1 MSVPDARVLRSREGA
16 RHHYPFSG
24 GGATRSMLTRW
35 GLRSVALLYLAALVI
50 VPVGMI
56 FYRTFE
62 HGLSQPLDAVTSPD
76 GLHAFW
82 LTIVCVGIAVPLNTV
97 FGILTALVLVR
108 QEFRGKA
115 LINAIIDIPFA
126 ISPVVIGLALFLV
139 YAPRNSWFGETLMQN
154 GVQVIFSLPGMVLA
168 TIFVSLP
175 FVVREVMP
183 VLQEIGTD
191 QEEAA
196 QTLGASPWQT
206 FWRVTLPAIRWGL
219 TYGVVL
225 ATARALGEFGAVSVV
240 AGNIS
245 GQTQTLP
252 LFVKT
257 EFEKFSLVG
266 AYAAALVLALLAM
279 AVLFTMN
286 FLQRRSARA
295 AEEEDEQA
303 VAGPGPGVF
312 VPQPIQK
319 EA

>member
-1 MSVPDARVLRSREGA
+1 MSAPSRA
-16 RHHYPFSG
+16 S
-24 GGATRSMLTRW
+24 RW
-35 GLRSVALLYLAALVI
+35 GLRSVALLYLAALLI
-50 VPVGMI
+50 VPVVMI

-62 HGLSQPLDAVTSPD
+62 HGLSQPIDSVTSPD

-82 LTIVCVGIAVPLNTV
+82 LTILCVGIAVPLNTI
-97 FGILTALVLVR
+97 FGVMTALVLVR

-115 LINAIIDIPFA
+115 LLNAAIDIPFA

-139 YAPRNSWFGETLMQN
+139 YAPRNSWFGGWLMDN
-154 GVQVIFSLPGMVLA
+154 GIQVIFSTPGMVLA

-196 QTLGASPWQT
+196 KTLGASPWQT
-206 FWRVTLPAIRWGL
+206 FWRVTLPAIRWGV

-245 GQTQTLP
+245 GSGGTQTLP
-252 LFVKT
+252 LYVRRQFDS
-257 EFEKFSLVG
+257 FDLAG
-266 AYAAALVLALLAM
+266 AYAAAIVLALLAI
-279 AVLFTMN
+279 AVLFSMN
-286 FLQRRSARA
+286 FLQKRSAEDA
-295 AEEEDEQA
+295 GAEEDQ
-303 VAGPGPGVF
+303 VMPGPGVF
-312 VPQPIQK
+312 VPQPIEK

>member
-1 MSVPDARVLRSREGA
+1 MTAPSLRARI
-16 RHHYPFSG
+16 
-24 GGATRSMLTRW
+24 
-35 GLRSVALLYLAALVI
+35 GLRSIVLLYLAALII

-62 HGLSQPLDAVTSPD
+62 HGLSQPIDAVTSAD
-76 GLHAFW
+76 GQNAFW

-97 FGILTALVLVR
+97 FGVMTALVLVR
-108 QEFRGKA
+108 QNFRGKA
-115 LINAIIDIPFA
+115 LINALIDVPFA

-139 YAPRNSWFGETLMQN
+139 YAPRNSWFGGWLMDN
-154 GVQVIFSLPGMVLA
+154 GVQVIFSTPGMVLA

-191 QEEAA
+191 QEQAA
-196 QTLGASPWQT
+196 ETLGASPWQT
-206 FWRVTLPAIRWGL
+206 FWKITLPAVRWGV

-240 AGNIS
+240 AGSNL
-245 GQTQTLP
+245 TMP
-252 LFVKT
+252 LFVRKQ
-257 EFEKFSLVG
+257 FESFDLAG

-279 AVLFTMN
+279 AVLLTMSY
-286 FLQRRSARA
+286 LQKRSAKSLDA
-295 AEEEDEQA
+295 DDEDEGG
-303 VAGPGPGVF
+303 VPGTGVF
-312 VPQPIQK
+312 VPQPVK

>member
-1 MSVPDARVLRSREGA
+1 MSALSLRSR
-16 RHHYPFSG
+16 
-24 GGATRSMLTRW
+24 L
-35 GLRSVALLYLAALVI
+35 GLRSIALFYLAALLI

-62 HGLSQPLDAVTSPD
+62 HGLSQPIDAVTSSD

-97 FGILTALVLVR
+97 FGVITALVLVR
-108 QEFRGKA
+108 QNFRGKA
-115 LINAIIDIPFA
+115 LLNAAIDLPFA

-139 YAPRNSWFGETLMQN
+139 YAPRNSWFGESLAEN
-154 GVQVIFSLPGMVLA
+154 GIQIIFSLPGMILA

-196 QTLGASPWQT
+196 ETLGATPWQT
-206 FWRVTLPAIRWGL
+206 FWRVTLPAIRWGV

-240 AGNIS
+240 AGNVS
-245 GQTQTLP
+245 GSGGTQTLP
-252 LFVKT
+252 LFVKDQ
-257 EFEKFSLVG
+257 FDNFSLAG
-266 AYAAALVLALLAM
+266 AYAAALVLALIAI
-279 AVLFTMN
+279 AVLFSMS
-286 FLQRRSARA
+286 FLQKRSARSVDA
-295 AEEEDEQA
+295 DDEDHDL
-303 VAGPGPGVF
+303 PGPGVF

>member
-1 MSVPDARVLRSREGA
+1 MSALSLRSR
-16 RHHYPFSG
+16 
-24 GGATRSMLTRW
+24 L
-35 GLRSVALLYLAALVI
+35 GLRSIALFYRAALLI

-62 HGLSQPLDAVTSPD
+62 HGLSQPIDAVTSSD

-97 FGILTALVLVR
+97 FGVITALVLVR
-108 QEFRGKA
+108 QNFRGKA
-115 LINAIIDIPFA
+115 LLNAAIDLPFA

-139 YAPRNSWFGETLMQN
+139 YAPRNSWFGESLAEN
-154 GVQVIFSLPGMVLA
+154 GIQIIFSLPGMILA

-196 QTLGASPWQT
+196 ETLGATPWQT
-206 FWRVTLPAIRWGL
+206 FWRVTLPAIRWGV

-245 GQTQTLP
+245 GSGGTQTLP
-252 LFVKT
+252 LFVKDQ
-257 EFEKFSLVG
+257 FDNFSLAG
-266 AYAAALVLALLAM
+266 AYAAALVLALIAI
-279 AVLFTMN
+279 AVLFSMS
-286 FLQRRSARA
+286 FLQKRSARSVDA
-295 AEEEDEQA
+295 DEEDHDL
-303 VAGPGPGVF
+303 PGPGVF